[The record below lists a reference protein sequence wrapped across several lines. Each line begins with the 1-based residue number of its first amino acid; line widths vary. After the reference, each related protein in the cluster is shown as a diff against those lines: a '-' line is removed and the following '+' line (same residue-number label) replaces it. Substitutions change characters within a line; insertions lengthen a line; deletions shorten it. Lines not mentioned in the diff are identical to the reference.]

1 MQGAMTTAIPTLRQQ
16 LTGIV
21 SAAFKK
27 CGYDQSLG
35 GVTVSNR
42 PDLCKFQCN
51 GALAAAKQYR
61 KNPAMIA
68 KEVVAELEGDSRFG
82 KVEFAPPGFINITL
96 SDEYLTECVN
106 SMLKD
111 ERFLLPLADKPETI
125 VVDYGG
131 PNVAKPLHIG
141 HLRTA
146 IIGESIKR
154 LSRFLGHRVIGDVH
168 LGDWGLQMG
177 LIIAQLESEKP
188 DLVYFDEGYTGEYP
202 EEPPVSIDDLNSI
215 YPEASK
221 RSKEDED
228 FKRTAQAATHDL
240 QNGRRGYVAL
250 WKQFLNVSVSDLKKS
265 YTRLNVDF
273 DEWLGESDAAPYVE
287 DMLRDMADKGL
298 TYISDGALIMD
309 VAMEE
314 DDEPMPPIIISKTDG
329 SQLYGTTDLATIVQR
344 VKDFNPDRMWYVVDN
359 RQAMHF
365 KQVFRAARKAGL
377 VGEEVELKHV
387 GFGTMNG
394 QDGKPYKTRDG
405 GVMRLSDL
413 IKTVFDGA
421 KKKMAESDTTAEMTE
436 AEACDIAEKVG
447 IAALKFGDL
456 INHRTKD
463 YVFDLDRF
471 LSSEG
476 KTGPYLQY
484 SAVRISSI
492 LKKAEEQAIELG
504 EIIPP
509 ESETERDMML
519 KLLSVGDTMLRAFD
533 DQAPN
538 CICEV
543 LFDIA
548 GLFNRFYY
556 ENKILTNENEKA
568 RASWL
573 SLSKLTQGVIT
584 LLLELLATDVPDKM

>member
-1 MQGAMTTAIPTLRQQ
+1 MQEAMTTAVPTLRQQ

-21 SAAFKK
+21 SQAFTE
-27 CGYDQSLG
+27 CGYDAALG

-42 PDLCKFQCN
+42 PDLCQFQCN
-51 GALAAAKQYR
+51 GALAAAKMYR
-61 KNPAMIA
+61 KNPVMIA
-68 KEVVAELEGDSRFG
+68 KEVVEKLEGDARFG

-96 SDEYLTECVN
+96 ADEYLTECITG
-106 SMLKD
+106 MLND
-111 ERFLLPLADKPETI
+111 ERYLLPLAAKPETI

-146 IIGESIKR
+146 IIGESLKR
-154 LSRFLGHRVIGDVH
+154 LARFLGHEVIGDVH

-177 LIIAQLESEKP
+177 LIIAQLESKQP
-188 DLVYFDEGYTGEYP
+188 DLVYFDESYTGEYP
-202 EEPPVSIDDLNSI
+202 AEPPVSIDDLNSI

-221 RSKEDED
+221 RSKEDEE
-228 FKRTAQAATHDL
+228 FKKIAQAATYDL

-265 YTRLNVDF
+265 YARLNVDF
-273 DEWLGESDAAPYVE
+273 DKWLGESDAAPYV
-287 DMLRDMADKGL
+287 DNMLKDMADRGL
-298 TYISDGALIMD
+298 TYLSDGALIMD
-309 VAMEE
+309 VALEE

-344 VKDFNPDRMWYVVDN
+344 VEDFNPDRMWYVVDN

-377 VGEEVELKHV
+377 VREDVDLKHV

-394 QDGKPYKTRDG
+394 SDGKPYKTRDG

-413 IKTVFDGA
+413 IELVFNGA
-421 KKKMAESDTTAEMTE
+421 LKKMQESETTAEMTE
-436 AEACDIAEKVG
+436 SEAHEIAEKVG

-484 SAVRISSI
+484 SAVRISSM
-492 LKKAEEQAIELG
+492 LKKAKEQSIELG
-504 EIIPP
+504 DIIPP
-509 ESETERDMML
+509 ASDTERDLML

-538 CICEV
+538 CICEA

-556 ENKILTNENEKA
+556 ENKILTNDNARA

-573 SLSKLTQGVIT
+573 SLLKLTQGVLA
-584 LLLELLATDVPDKM
+584 LLLDILATDVPDKM

>member
-1 MQGAMTTAIPTLRQQ
+1 MQNSIPTLRQQ
-16 LTGIV
+16 LTAIV
-21 SAAFKK
+21 SGAFEA
-27 CGYDQSLG
+27 CGYDAALG

-42 PDLCKFQCN
+42 PDLCQFQCN

-61 KNPAMIA
+61 KNPVMIA
-68 KEVVAELEGDSRFG
+68 KEVVEKLGDDARFE

-96 SDEYLTECVN
+96 ADSFLCECIKNIASDA
-106 SMLKD
+106 
-111 ERFLLPLADKPETI
+111 RFLLPKAEKAETI

-146 IIGESIKR
+146 IIGESLKR
-154 LSRFLGHRVIGDVH
+154 LARFLGHNVVGDVH

-177 LIIAQLESEKP
+177 LIIAQLRDKQP
-188 DLVYFDEGYTGEYP
+188 DLIYFDESYTGEYP
-202 EEPPVSIDDLNSI
+202 TEPPVSIDDLNSL

-221 RSKEDED
+221 RSKEDEE
-228 FKRTAQAATHDL
+228 FKKVAQAATHDL
-240 QNGRRGYVAL
+240 QSGRRGYVAL
-250 WKQFLNVSVSDLKKS
+250 WKHFLNVSVSDLKKS
-265 YTRLNVDF
+265 YARLNVDF
-273 DEWLGESDAAPYVE
+273 DKWLGESDAAPYVD
-287 DMLRDMADKGL
+287 DMLKDMAERKL
-298 TYISDGALIMD
+298 TYLSDGALIMD
-309 VAMEE
+309 VALPD
-314 DDEPMPPIIISKTDG
+314 DDEPVPPIIISKTDG

-344 VKDFNPDRMWYVVDN
+344 VRDFNPDRMWYVVDN

-377 VGEEVELKHV
+377 ISEDVEMLHV

-394 QDGKPYKTRDG
+394 SDGKPYKTRDG

-413 IKTVFDGA
+413 IELVCSGA
-421 KKKMAESDTTAEMTE
+421 LKKMQESENAAEMTE
-436 AEACDIAEKVG
+436 READAIAEKVG

-471 LSSEG
+471 LSTEG

-484 SAVRISSI
+484 SAVRINSV
-492 LKKAEEQAIELG
+492 LKKAEEQSIALG
-504 EIIPP
+504 DIIPP
-509 ESETERDMML
+509 SSETERSLML

-538 CICEV
+538 CICEA

-556 ENKILTNENEKA
+556 ENKILTNDNENV

-573 SLSKLTQGVIT
+573 SLLKLTQGMLS
-584 LLLELLATDVPDKM
+584 LLLEILATDVPEKM